1 MTARLISQHSA
12 NFNVTFMTGFGV
24 AGSSGFADQGVIGG
38 SENYE
43 RARMVG
49 ESLMNARMMGGME
62 AAPPLPCIADGDTGY
77 GGAASIRRTI
87 HSYGRA
93 GMGGVMIE
101 DQLSPKRC
109 GHVDGKDVVEFD
121 EAVKRVRAACEARD
135 EYEKMTGMPGP
146 LILARTDA
154 RGSLAFAELGG
165 FDEAVRRTQAF
176 RDVGAD
182 ILFLESPR
190 SVEEMQR

>member
-62 AAPPLPCIADGDTGY
+62 AGR
-77 GGAASIRRTI
+77 GGRE
-87 HSYGRA
+87 GRK
-93 GMGGVMIE
+93 GGRE
-101 DQLSPKRC
+101 EGRK
-109 GHVDGKDVVEFD
+109 G
-121 EAVKRVRAACEARD
+121 
-135 EYEKMTGMPGP
+135 
-146 LILARTDA
+146 
-154 RGSLAFAELGG
+154 RG
-165 FDEAVRRTQAF
+165 T
-176 RDVGAD
+176 
-182 ILFLESPR
+182 
-190 SVEEMQR
+190 